1 MAQKSR
7 ALRGL
12 MQEKLGVR
20 SGTLAQALRRAGRRL
35 PRGVQASG
43 AELVRA
49 ESLSKNPKTARQI
62 DMAAVER
69 AFATVKTH
77 LQAIDLVEERKGR
90 VLAVAGALAANLIA
104 VAALFIVWLWWR
116 GYV

>member
-7 ALRGL
+7 ALRRL

-20 SGTLAQALRRAGRRL
+20 SDTLVQALRRAGRRL
-35 PRGVQASG
+35 PRGVRNSA

-49 ESLSKNPKTARQI
+49 ESLSKNPKTARQV
-62 DMAAVER
+62 DVAAVER
-69 AFATVKTH
+69 AFGTVKAH
-77 LQAIDLVEERKGR
+77 LQAIDVGEARKNR
-90 VLAVAGALAANLIA
+90 VLGIAGALAVNLLA